1 LISVNVGSIIDERW
15 WFMAEMSNKES
26 GIQWLKEIGDC
37 YRDEFRGPQGEARA
51 EVKKILD
58 QINQAKISIKDS
70 AAEIELEKI
79 ALEIK
84 EFLDKRSPKDLDL
97 TSPTLKDCL
106 KDDDRSAADTLIGI
120 NNLYEKI
127 SENSFDLCESLC
139 DYLLATSRKQA
150 ERYVAR
156 ELMLR
161 HCEVSGEESEQ
172 ITSAIKLAECMAK
185 LCESLTQQEFADMV
199 LDVQQATNKPWLWLA
214 LLNNMVSGDIKKT
227 NNEFLIPALA
237 YNLERDPIKSHPDI
251 QTRIAWLS
259 HSGDENTQAIL
270 AGLKN
275 ETPED
280 NAAPADYYLQ
290 QLNIDNF

>member
-1 LISVNVGSIIDERW
+1 
-15 WFMAEMSNKES
+15 
-26 GIQWLKEIGDC
+26 
-37 YRDEFRGPQGEARA
+37 
-51 EVKKILD
+51 
-58 QINQAKISIKDS
+58 
-70 AAEIELEKI
+70 
-79 ALEIK
+79 
-84 EFLDKRSPKDLDL
+84 
-97 TSPTLKDCL
+97 
-106 KDDDRSAADTLIGI
+106 
-120 NNLYEKI
+120 
-127 SENSFDLCESLC
+127 
-139 DYLLATSRKQA
+139 
-150 ERYVAR
+150 
-156 ELMLR
+156 
-161 HCEVSGEESEQ
+161 EQ

-214 LLNNMVSGDIKKT
+214 LLNNMVSGGIRKT